1 VVAKRSS
8 NNILT
13 PAAIASA
20 LAVIL
25 VTVVLSRGPAPTVPV
40 KNYSQHPCWP
50 VSVPI
55 QYVVIPVST
64 SITTYPL
71 SQWIPHWNNAYVQA
85 LVPTIVFPIAVRP
98 NVTVNTGMCPNDSY
112 VSHDIMFTFW
122 FMVYIVIAFC
132 VRFDPR
138 GTLSEVYDG
147 IVDFDRGYYEVSSPC
162 SPPSNGKTHH

>member
-1 VVAKRSS
+1 MQPIDIELEMEHYTELRSGKLVLKPVCPPSTTKNRGGKRSS

-40 KNYSQHPCWP
+40 KIVQSASVLAE

-71 SQWIPHWNNAYVQA
+71 VAVDYPIGTMYCKA
-85 LVPTIVFPIAVRP
+85 LVRP
-98 NVTVNTGMCPNDSY
+98 SSSPLPFVPMSTVNTGMCQ
-112 VSHDIMFTFW
+112 
-122 FMVYIVIAFC
+122 
-132 VRFDPR
+132 
-138 GTLSEVYDG
+138 
-147 IVDFDRGYYEVSSPC
+147 
-162 SPPSNGKTHH
+162 